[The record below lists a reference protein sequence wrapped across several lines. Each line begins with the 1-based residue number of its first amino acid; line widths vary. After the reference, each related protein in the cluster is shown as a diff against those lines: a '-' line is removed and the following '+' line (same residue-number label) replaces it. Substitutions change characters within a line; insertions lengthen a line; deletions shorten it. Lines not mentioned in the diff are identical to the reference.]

1 MGNTTESPNMGLPI
15 PTPTV
20 DPGPEWA
27 FDLNSCLDLI
37 DSHNHSAGQGVQ
49 ITPSGIN
56 ISSDLLFNGF
66 NATLLRSTRFYP
78 LVSAPASAS
87 PDQNCLYSV
96 GSELYYNDKAGNQV
110 QITSGGSV
118 NSGPGS
124 INGLPSGTASANFV
138 AIGGT
143 FTWFQATS
151 TAANMDTATLVVR
164 YPGSYPTP
172 SGNYIMLSAPNTLA
186 STNHIFLPTV
196 PATTGVMQLTNAGV
210 INTISYDAVGQ
221 NMTDVGANAIG
232 ASLNSSTSANSII
245 SFSNNANLGGKAAQE
260 SGKNLVV
267 SNTNTS
273 NSLAIIRGLVQSNGT
288 IASGE
293 GFTLTHVGTGNWNIN
308 FSTAF
313 GDFPVIVGS
322 TVGFFIVATN
332 GTTGANI
339 NTYNTS
345 TTLADLQFNFIA
357 IGQRA

>member
-1 MGNTTESPNMGLPI
+1 
-15 PTPTV
+15 
-20 DPGPEWA
+20 
-27 FDLNSCLDLI
+27 
-37 DSHNHSAGQGVQ
+37 
-49 ITPSGIN
+49 
-56 ISSDLLFNGF
+56 
-66 NATLLRSTRFYP
+66 
-78 LVSAPASAS
+78 
-87 PDQNCLYSV
+87 
-96 GSELYYNDKAGNQV
+96 
-110 QITSGGSV
+110 
-118 NSGPGS
+118 
-124 INGLPSGTASANFV
+124 
-138 AIGGT
+138 
-143 FTWFQATS
+143 
-151 TAANMDTATLVVR
+151 
-164 YPGSYPTP
+164 
-172 SGNYIMLSAPNTLA
+172 
-186 STNHIFLPTV
+186 
-196 PATTGVMQLTNAGV
+196 MQLTNAGV